1 MEGQFRNPNGVYIK
15 KDIEEE
21 YFTGFNKNSRVP
33 TPAPMLPSGVALDKP
48 HTAQQPLKG
57 SLPSRSVS
65 AQQPSTGSS
74 SSKAAGTLTSDLIN
88 VKTKKAKLQQ
98 QKIHVTGGTSMRG
111 VSKDLDDLESALRTL
126 EISTNPTLQPA
137 RRKCPCMGL
146 IHEVLV
152 AAPNC
157 LSCGKIVCIKEG
169 LGPCT
174 FCDTPLI
181 SADEIQSMVRALRD
195 ERGREKMA
203 VNAAQN
209 KRADIGRT
217 QKPFSTPTP
226 PYNSGDE
233 SEGLAK
239 AMAHRD
245 RLLGFQS
252 NNAQRTKII
261 DQAAD
266 FDTPTSTGLNP
277 WATPQE
283 RALQLKKQQ
292 KVMRMVE
299 WNLKEDYEKRM
310 VVVAIDLSGRKIVK
324 EMRDIAPPEI
334 SSDEDVEAGHD
345 EEHNTRLEK
354 GGKAAFVDHGKGK
367 KVEKGGKYARNPL
380 LKGMIKPVYDI
391 AQEEGKEMNLE
402 EEEEVGVV
410 GKTDTWRRVQD
421 EFKDNEDII
430 LNGGAYG
437 GEKAERGTVGEEPA
451 CG

>member
-1 MEGQFRNPNGVYIK
+1 
-15 KDIEEE
+15 
-21 YFTGFNKNSRVP
+21 
-33 TPAPMLPSGVALDKP
+33 
-48 HTAQQPLKG
+48 
-57 SLPSRSVS
+57 
-65 AQQPSTGSS
+65 
-74 SSKAAGTLTSDLIN
+74 
-88 VKTKKAKLQQ
+88 
-98 QKIHVTGGTSMRG
+98 
-111 VSKDLDDLESALRTL
+111 
-126 EISTNPTLQPA
+126 
-137 RRKCPCMGL
+137 
-146 IHEVLV
+146 
-152 AAPNC
+152 
-157 LSCGKIVCIKEG
+157 
-169 LGPCT
+169 
-174 FCDTPLI
+174 
-181 SADEIQSMVRALRD
+181 MVRALRD

-226 PYNSGDE
+226 PYSSGDE

-310 VVVAIDLSGRKIVK
+310 VVVAIDLSGKKIVK

-334 SSDEDVEAGHD
+334 SSDEDGEAGHD
-345 EEHNTRLEK
+345 KEYNTRLEK
-354 GGKAAFVDHGKGK
+354 GGKAAFVDNGKGK

-391 AQEEGKEMNLE
+391 AQEEKKERNLE
-402 EEEEVGVV
+402 EGAV
-410 GKTDTWRRVQD
+410 GKANTWRRVQD
-421 EFKDNEDII
+421 EFKDNEEII

-437 GEKAERGTVGEEPA
+437 REKAERGTAGEEPA

>member
-1 MEGQFRNPNGVYIK
+1 
-15 KDIEEE
+15 
-21 YFTGFNKNSRVP
+21 
-33 TPAPMLPSGVALDKP
+33 
-48 HTAQQPLKG
+48 
-57 SLPSRSVS
+57 
-65 AQQPSTGSS
+65 
-74 SSKAAGTLTSDLIN
+74 
-88 VKTKKAKLQQ
+88 
-98 QKIHVTGGTSMRG
+98 MRG

-126 EISTNPTLQPA
+126 EVSTNPTLNSA
-137 RRKCPCMGL
+137 RRQCPCMGL
-146 IHEVLV
+146 VHEVLV

-157 LSCGKIVCIKEG
+157 LSCGKIICIKEG

-209 KRADIGRT
+209 KRADVGRT
-217 QKPFSTPTP
+217 QKPFSVPTP
-226 PYNSGDE
+226 SGSGDE

-245 RLLGFQS
+245 RLLGFQA

-299 WNLKEDYEKRM
+299 WNAKEDYEKRR
-310 VVVAIDLSGRKIVK
+310 VVVAIDLKGRKIVK
-324 EMRDIAPPEI
+324 EMRDIKPPEI
-334 SSDEDVEAGHD
+334 SSDEDGEAGHD
-345 EEHNTRLEK
+345 EEYNTGLEK
-354 GGKAAFVDHGKGK
+354 GGKAAFADKGKGK

-380 LKGMIKPVYDI
+380 LRGMIKPVYDI
-391 AQEEGKEMNLE
+391 AQGEGKERDLE
-402 EEEEVGVV
+402 VDGV
-410 GKTDTWRRVQD
+410 GKVNTWRRVQD
-421 EFKDNEDII
+421 EFKDNEEII

-437 GEKAERGTVGEEPA
+437 RENVERGTVGEEPA

>member
-1 MEGQFRNPNGVYIK
+1 
-15 KDIEEE
+15 
-21 YFTGFNKNSRVP
+21 
-33 TPAPMLPSGVALDKP
+33 
-48 HTAQQPLKG
+48 
-57 SLPSRSVS
+57 
-65 AQQPSTGSS
+65 
-74 SSKAAGTLTSDLIN
+74 
-88 VKTKKAKLQQ
+88 
-98 QKIHVTGGTSMRG
+98 MRG

-137 RRKCPCMGL
+137 RRKCTCMGL
-146 IHEVLV
+146 IHEVFI

-157 LSCGKIVCIKEG
+157 LSCGKIICIKEG

-181 SADEIQSMVRALRD
+181 SADEIQSMVRVLRD
-195 ERGREKMA
+195 ERGKEKMA

-209 KRADIGRT
+209 KRADVGRT
-217 QKPFSTPTP
+217 QRPFSTPTP
-226 PYNSGDE
+226 PSGSGDE

-245 RLLGFQS
+245 RLLGFQA

-266 FDTPTSTGLNP
+266 YDMPTSTGLNP

-292 KVMRMVE
+292 KVMRMAE
-299 WNLKEDYEKRM
+299 WNAKEDYEKRR
-310 VVVAIDLSGRKIVK
+310 VVVAIDLKGRKIVK

-334 SSDEDVEAGHD
+334 SDNEDEEAGHN
-345 EEHNTRLEK
+345 EEYSTGLEK
-354 GGKAAFVDHGKGK
+354 GGRAAFEDKGKGK
-367 KVEKGGKYARNPL
+367 KVEKGGKYAKNPL
-380 LKGMIKPVYDI
+380 LRGMIKPVYDK
-391 AQEEGKEMNLE
+391 AQEKGKERDA
-402 EEEEVGVV
+402 EEVDSFG
-410 GKTDTWRRVQD
+410 TTNTWRRVQD
-421 EFKDNEDII
+421 EFKDNEEII

-437 GEKAERGTVGEEPA
+437 GGKAERGTVGEEPA